1 MNQANHYERPES
13 EVIRFVFERNICSV
27 KTEDV
32 QVSDPWASGEGDE
45 EEVW

>member
-1 MNQANHYERPES
+1 MNQANLYERPES

-32 QVSDPWASGEGDE
+32 QVSDPWASSE
-45 EEVW
+45 EEEEEGW